1 MQFTASNPTTTPVES
16 PLDPEVADGLGNDV
30 LLHAAAETKVQTVKG
45 NFPGESRAWASSGTV
60 D

>member
-1 MQFTASNPTTTPVES
+1 MLFNASTTTAPVES
-16 PLDPEVADGLGNDV
+16 PLDPEVADGLGDDV

-45 NFPGESRAWASSGTV
+45 VFPGESRAWASSGDV